1 MRKAEFLI
9 SRVASAI
16 GVLFGVSMITFTLA
30 RVIPGNLAA
39 EYVGAH
45 ARPAQIARAAH
56 QLGLDRSIP
65 VQYLRYLGDVLRG
78 NLGSSVATKR
88 PVLTDIAQRLP
99 NTLELLAAG
108 MAFAVV
114 AGVIIGT
121 VTARWRGRPVD
132 ALLRPVSILGVSLP
146 AFWLGLLLQ
155 IVFFRAL
162 GWLPLSGQMTTDLQ
176 FTNPVQPVTHFL
188 LVDAAITGNWTAFND
203 VAAHLVL
210 PALTLGA
217 FPAGLIARMLRGSM
231 LEALSQD
238 YIRTARAY
246 GLPERL
252 ITFGYALRN
261 AIGPSL
267 AVIGLSF
274 AYALTGS
281 FFVEVIFD
289 WPGLGQYTVNS
300 LLALDYPAIMG
311 VTLLGATAYII
322 INLLVDLAQAW
333 ADPRVAIA

>member
-9 SRVASAI
+9 SRLGSAI
-16 GVLFGVSMITFTLA
+16 GVLFGVSLITFTLA
-30 RVIPGNLAA
+30 RVIPSNLAS

-56 QLGLDRSIP
+56 QLGLDRPIP
-65 VQYLRYLGDVLRG
+65 VQYLHYLADAATG
-78 NLGSSVATKR
+78 NLGVSVATRR
-88 PVLTDIAQRLP
+88 PVLSDIGARLP

-108 MAFAVV
+108 MTFAIA
-114 AGVIIGT
+114 AGVLAGAAS
-121 VTARWRGRPVD
+121 ARWRGRWVD
-132 ALLRPVSILGVSLP
+132 TLLRPVSILGVSFP

-155 IVFFRAL
+155 IGFFRAL

-176 FTNPVQPVTHFL
+176 FTDPVHPVTHFL
-188 LVDAAITGNWTAFND
+188 LLDAALTGNWTAFGD

-217 FPAGLIARMLRGSM
+217 FPAGLIARMIRGSM
-231 LEALSQD
+231 LEALNED

-252 ITFGYALRN
+252 ITFSYALRN
-261 AIGPSL
+261 AIGPTL

-311 VTLLGATAYII
+311 VTLLGAAAYIV

>member
-9 SRVASAI
+9 SRLGSAI
-16 GVLFGVSMITFTLA
+16 GVLFGVSLITFTLA
-30 RVIPGNLAA
+30 RVIPSNLAS

-56 QLGLDRSIP
+56 QLGLDRPIP
-65 VQYLRYLGDVLRG
+65 VQYLHYLADAATG
-78 NLGSSVATKR
+78 NLGVSVATRR
-88 PVLTDIAQRLP
+88 PVLSDIGARLP
-99 NTLELLAAG
+99 NTLALLAAG
-108 MAFAVV
+108 MTFAIA
-114 AGVIIGT
+114 AGVLAGAAS
-121 VTARWRGRPVD
+121 ARWRGRWVD
-132 ALLRPVSILGVSLP
+132 TLLRPVSILGVSFP

-155 IVFFRAL
+155 IGFFRAL

-176 FTNPVQPVTHFL
+176 FTDPVHPVTHFL
-188 LVDAAITGNWTAFND
+188 LLDAALTGNWTAFGD

-217 FPAGLIARMLRGSM
+217 FPAGLIARMIRGSM
-231 LEALSQD
+231 LEALNED

-252 ITFGYALRN
+252 ITFSYALRN
-261 AIGPSL
+261 AIGPTL

-311 VTLLGATAYII
+311 VTLLGAAAYIV